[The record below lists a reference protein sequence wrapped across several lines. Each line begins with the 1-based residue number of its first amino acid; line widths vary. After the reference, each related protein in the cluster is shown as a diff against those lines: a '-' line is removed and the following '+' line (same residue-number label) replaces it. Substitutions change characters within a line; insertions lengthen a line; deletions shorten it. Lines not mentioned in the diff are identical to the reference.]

1 MSKQRNL
8 YIVFFFTALTVV
20 LTVVVVMTW
29 EKILMTPFYSMVE
42 TYYPGDANRVVRW
55 RMQQRFEH
63 IFISTVVD
71 VIVVT
76 LLLRLVGRQ
85 QRKLAASEERY
96 RAIFEHAND
105 GIVIVS
111 AESRTIIEVNNKFCE
126 LFGCRPPE
134 LIGQD
139 IAALAWGATDNGASS
154 DSSATSDGEESVDTL
169 SAFLDTNSCADQ
181 ELSIKTSTGAL
192 LPVSV
197 SCSTLSMDEDRLLVL
212 LVRDWSIRKRL
223 EAEKEEMQR
232 QLFHNE
238 KISALGRV
246 AAQVAHEVKNPLTG
260 LLLYAMHLKSKLSGK
275 LSDSELTLCDRIIN
289 SVNHLVGTTEQILSF
304 ARPVTL
310 APRPL
315 DLNGVVRKVVQL
327 LQPQINAYRIEERL
341 ELPDTEVIALLDET
355 SITSALINLTLNSIQ
370 SMPEGGRLTVKTSRV
385 NGTSQL
391 TIADTGCGMTA
402 EQIEKV
408 FEPFYTTKSQG
419 LGLGMPYARKVIEQ
433 HHGEIHIESRRDAG
447 TQIIIELPAE
457 K

>member
-1 MSKQRNL
+1 MGRMIKQRNL
-8 YIVFFFTALTVV
+8 LIILFFTALTVV
-20 LTVVVVMTW
+20 LTVAVVLMW
-29 EKILMTPFYSMVE
+29 EKVLMAPFYSLIE
-42 TYYPGDANRVVRW
+42 TYYPGEVNSVARW

-63 IFISTVVD
+63 VFISTVVD

-85 QRKLAASEERY
+85 QRKLAANEERY

-105 GIVIVS
+105 GIVIV
-111 AESRTIIEVNNKFCE
+111 AAGSRTIIEVNSKFCE
-126 LFGCRPPE
+126 LFGCRAQQF
-134 LIGQD
+134 IGKD
-139 IAALAWGATDNGASS
+139 IGALAWEMDGGDGGG
-154 DSSATSDGEESVDTL
+154 TSPGDTL
-169 SAFLDTNSCADQ
+169 ASFLDDNFCGDKD
-181 ELSIKTSTGAL
+181 LSIRTSSGAY

-197 SCSTLSMDEDRLLVL
+197 SCSRLSMDEANLLVL
-212 LVRDWSIRKRL
+212 IVRDGSVRKRL

-260 LLLYAMHLKSKLSGK
+260 LLLYAMHLKNKLAGK
-275 LSDSELTLCDRIIN
+275 LAENELALCDRIIN

-304 ARPVTL
+304 ARPVSL
-310 APRPL
+310 SPRPL
-315 DLNGVVRKVVQL
+315 DLNGIIRKVFQL
-327 LQPQINAYRIEERL
+327 LQPQLNANRIEEHL
-341 ELPDTEVIALLDET
+341 ELPDTEVVALLDET

-370 SMPEGGRLTVKTSRV
+370 SMPEGGRLIVKTGRV

-419 LGLGMPYARKVIEQ
+419 LGLGMPYAKKVIEQ
-433 HHGEIHIESRRDAG
+433 HHGAIHIESHRDAG
-447 TQIIIELPAE
+447 TTITIELPAGQ
-457 K
+457 